1 MKVREV
7 MSSNPICA
15 TPDTSL
21 RDIAR
26 MMCDHDCGEIPIVSD
41 TSTRRVIG
49 VVTDRD
55 ITCRTVARGQNPLEL
70 SATDCMT
77 TPVATVETD
86 ATVDDCCR
94 IMESR
99 QIRRVPVVDHGSC
112 IGIVSQAD
120 LARRAPTQ
128 LTAEVVAEI
137 SRPTMSH

>member
-77 TPVATVETD
+77 TSVATVETD